1 STDKHLDINQ
11 YLSQSTIRSIRSGF
25 NDYLLKQSFQ
35 SYQIGL
41 TDVSNTVHPTV
52 FTDEEGEPLAE
63 IDSANLGRMT
73 EALNIADNYL
83 FNELFYD
90 S

>member
-1 STDKHLDINQ
+1 LDINQ

-52 FTDEEGEPLAE
+52 FTNETGEPLA
-63 IDSANLGRMT
+63 
-73 EALNIADNYL
+73 
-83 FNELFYD
+83 
-90 S
+90 